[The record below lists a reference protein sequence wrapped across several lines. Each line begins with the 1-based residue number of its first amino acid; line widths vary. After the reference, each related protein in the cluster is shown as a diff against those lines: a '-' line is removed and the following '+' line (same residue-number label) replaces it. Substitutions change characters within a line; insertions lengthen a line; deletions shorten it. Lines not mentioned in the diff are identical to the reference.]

1 MALSFHIFSQ
11 FSFNSMQWVGPSG
24 ERLLLPKNDGI
35 GVMVSA
41 FQSREFGWGM
51 DITDEQMV
59 RINDKR
65 MGEEYFDAVAAND
78 VNGTS
83 RKPQLTM
90 LPFICLFEFGGGKSY
105 DPIDKRLH

>member
-1 MALSFHIFSQ
+1 
-11 FSFNSMQWVGPSG
+11 
-24 ERLLLPKNDGI
+24 
-35 GVMVSA
+35 
-41 FQSREFGWGM
+41 M

-59 RINDKR
+59 RINEKR
-65 MGEEYFDAVAAND
+65 IGKEYFDAVAAND

-83 RKPQLTM
+83 RKPRLTV